1 MLKILKNIRNSLLIL
16 TILTVNIEARNSK
29 DVSNTEVKK
38 KLSLTKKSTL

>member
-1 MLKILKNIRNSLLIL
+1 MLKILKSIRNSLLIL
-16 TILTVNIEARNSK
+16 AVLAVNVEAKNSK

>member
-1 MLKILKNIRNSLLIL
+1 MSKILKNIRNSLLIL
-16 TILTVNIEARNSK
+16 VVLTANIEAKNSK

>member
-1 MLKILKNIRNSLLIL
+1 MLKIIKNIRNSLLIL
-16 TILTVNIEARNSK
+16 IVLTANVEAKNSK

>member
-16 TILTVNIEARNSK
+16 ILLAANVEAKNSK

>member
-1 MLKILKNIRNSLLIL
+1 MLQTIKNIRNSLLIL
-16 TILTVNIEARNSK
+16 TVLTVNVEARNSK